1 MIVFYPAE
9 EIVVSHSHQFCVSA
23 ADGNPVMAV
32 WNSDLAVNINL
43 LRWVVATRMEYSL
56 RSGHCTVDHFDP
68 HDCGGTTIY
77 HLDARG
83 PEITDDRLF
92 ALVGGS
98 ASEIIA
104 AIMTIEVTLV
114 AEGRDPILDTRVAE
128 PAPNHASSAHARF
141 QQIWEQIH

>member
-1 MIVFYPAE
+1 MP
-9 EIVVSHSHQFCVSA
+9 HSHQFCVSP

-32 WNSDLAVNINL
+32 WDSDHDVNISL
-43 LRWVVATRMEYSL
+43 LRWVVATRMEYAL
-56 RSGHCTVDHFDP
+56 RTGHCTVDDFLP
-68 HDCGGTTIY
+68 SDCGGTTIY

-114 AEGRDPILDTRVAE
+114 AEGRDPIQDTRIAE
-128 PAPNHASSAHARF
+128 PVPDHASDAHARF